1 MVPAHYDQNYQN
13 LPQNS
18 NISLLSMTFD
28 GILVKTNQHHQ
39 QQQHQQQQQQTYV
52 KDPEQE
58 CSRSKKLCS
67 GKLIISCSQSLVY
80 KSWID
85 TQIIVNKKNQTMF

>member
-18 NISLLSMTFD
+18 NISLLCMTFD
-28 GILVKTNQHHQ
+28 GILVKTNQHHH
-39 QQQHQQQQQQTYV
+39 QQQHQQQQQTYV

-67 GKLIISCSQSLVY
+67 GKLLYLVDNHLFTNLEL
-80 KSWID
+80 IRRLFL
-85 TQIIVNKKNQTMF
+85 TKKIKPC